1 MDLHS
6 FNPLADGK
14 INFDDDWNDTELPA
28 GISNVNSLVD
38 DDEEEDDEEEE
49 DDDDDDE
56 NATYRILRN
65 EFSRRMMDGAVY
77 TVVRTRIELVLLL
90 LLL

>member
-1 MDLHS
+1 M
-6 FNPLADGK
+6 
-14 INFDDDWNDTELPA
+14 DDDD
-28 GISNVNSLVD
+28 
-38 DDEEEDDEEEE
+38 DDEEEE
-49 DDDDDDE
+49 DDDDDEEEDDDDE

-77 TVVRTRIELVLLL
+77 TVVRTRIELLLL